1 MRARSG
7 FTLTEV
13 LIAISILAGAMAG
26 AAMLLTSAFG
36 TYRHQNQTMEVFHV
50 VHDQMEVLTAT
61 SYKDLAQDVK
71 AGRRPEDPPRDGMAG
86 KDFVTAATGDVTAKF
101 DMVPDEK
108 ENTVYKIVPHRDDV
122 LLQNGRKEPGRLEA
136 QLRLQYWDPQF
147 DQPSQTDKGLIRAS
161 FVVRGLGLQDRG
173 VKYLAR

>member
-13 LIAISILAGAMAG
+13 LIAVSILAGALAG

-50 VHDQMEVLTAT
+50 VHDQLEVLTST
-61 SYKDLAQDVK
+61 SYKELANQVK
-71 AGRRPEDPPRDGMAG
+71 SGRRPEDPPRDGMPG
-86 KDFVTAATGDVTAKF
+86 KDFVTATSGDVMAKF

-108 ENTVYKIVPHRDDV
+108 ETTVYRVVPHKNDV
-122 LLQNGRKEPGRLEA
+122 LLQNGRPQPGRLEA

-147 DQPSQTDKGLIRAS
+147 DAPSLTDKGLIRAS
-161 FVVRGLGLQDRG
+161 FAVKGLGLQDRG
-173 VKYLAR
+173 VKYFAR